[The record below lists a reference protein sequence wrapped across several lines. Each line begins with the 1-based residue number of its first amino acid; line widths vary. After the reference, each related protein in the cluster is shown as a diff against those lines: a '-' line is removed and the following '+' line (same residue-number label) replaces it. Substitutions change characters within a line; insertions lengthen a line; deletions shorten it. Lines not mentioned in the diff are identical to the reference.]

1 MRSLRIFIVCAFMM
15 AKPIVSRAD
24 LVAVLG
30 DADGFK
36 LGSIA
41 ADGSI
46 GNTVALPSIHQWTT
60 DTKIAFNK
68 TRTTGYIY
76 QDNFFDGD
84 GEIQTRPPR
93 LLEINFADWQ
103 LTETLLDRNYAAIS
117 ANSDGFVTGQ
127 VDGLGSFESYEET
140 LTAVELEVAMAGIKH
155 QLRFVATRFFDLKE
169 LTALSSEPDP
179 KLERAT

>member
-1 MRSLRIFIVCAFMM
+1 MRSIRIIFVCALVM
-15 AKPIVSRAD
+15 AKPVVSHAD
-24 LVAVLG
+24 LVGVLN

-46 GNTVALPSIHQWTT
+46 GNTVALPAIHQWSL
-60 DTKIAFNK
+60 DTQIAFNK

-76 QDNFFDGD
+76 QDNFFDGN
-84 GEIQTRPPR
+84 GEIQVRPPR

-103 LTETLLDRNYAAIS
+103 VKETLLDRNHTAIS

-127 VDGLGSFESYEET
+127 VGGLGSLGFYKVS
-140 LTAVELEVAMAGIKH
+140 A
-155 QLRFVATRFFDLKE
+155 ATVTPLGGTRTHTWRPPLPVK
-169 LTALSSEPDP
+169 
-179 KLERAT
+179 